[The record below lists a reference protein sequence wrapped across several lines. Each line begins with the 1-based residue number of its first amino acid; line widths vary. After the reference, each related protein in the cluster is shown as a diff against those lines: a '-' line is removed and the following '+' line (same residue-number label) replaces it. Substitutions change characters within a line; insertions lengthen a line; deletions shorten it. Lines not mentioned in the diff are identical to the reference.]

1 MRFFIYEIKKQGGIM
16 SVNALPS
23 QGVELKIGSG
33 SPLAFTAIKEIVSF
47 NGPGGA
53 GQVIDVTDLSSDAI
67 EKIMGLHDE
76 GQISFEMNYLP
87 TDTQHA
93 LLRTQRAAQAATS
106 FQLIFTDTGTTTW
119 AFTGFVTGFTVTGGV
134 NAPIKANVVVEIS
147 GEISES

>member
-1 MRFFIYEIKKQGGIM
+1 M

-33 SPLAFTAIKEIVSF
+33 SPLSYTAIKEIVSF

-53 GQVIDVTDLSSDAI
+53 GQVIDVTDLSSDAV
-67 EKIMGLHDE
+67 EKIMGLPDE
-76 GQISFEMNYLP
+76 GQLSFEINYLP

-93 LLRTQRAAQAATS
+93 LLRAQRDAQAVTK

-119 AFTGFVTGFTVTGGV
+119 AFDGFVTGFTVTGGV
-134 NAPIKANVVVEIS
+134 NAPIKANVTLEIS
-147 GEISES
+147 GSISES